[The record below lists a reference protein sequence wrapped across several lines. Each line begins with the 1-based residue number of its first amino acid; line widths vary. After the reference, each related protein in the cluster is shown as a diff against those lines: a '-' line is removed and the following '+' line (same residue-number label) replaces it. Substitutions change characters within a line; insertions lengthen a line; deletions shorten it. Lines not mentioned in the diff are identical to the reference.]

1 MSMYN
6 IIQKGFGFLS
16 AFININFYLS
26 SIPPFLNVIKG
37 KLYYEETPGVYV
49 TTCYINSLIWYIYGK
64 MKNNNFVKISYMIS
78 GISCLIFISIYL
90 IFEAKKYLCDSILNT
105 FFIVTGTWAFY
116 RALILI
122 LGKIKIVGYITI
134 LATFLLFWSPIQ
146 KLNKMVNEKNFKL
159 IQVFSPWKYLVY
171 SISWLI
177 YGSFLKDI
185 YLIITNIIGI
195 IFSLFFIF
203 IKMYYKNKYS
213 PFIKRNSNSAINI
226 NAEGN
231 YESKKEEIP
240 IKLDYD
246 FPPQNEDKHA
256 TNGNKLTN

>member
-37 KLYYEETPGVYV
+37 KLHYEETPGVYV
-49 TTCYINSLIWYIYGK
+49 TTCYINCLIWYIYAK
-64 MKNNNFVKISYMIS
+64 MKNNNLIKISYMIS
-78 GISCLIFISIYL
+78 GIICLIFISIYL

-122 LGKIKIVGYITI
+122 VGKIKLVGYITI
-134 LATFLLFWSPIQ
+134 LTTFILFISPVM
-146 KLNKMVNEKNFKL
+146 KLDKMRKEKNFKL
-159 IQVFSPWKYLVY
+159 TQTFSAWKYLVY

-177 YGSFLKDI
+177 FAIFLKDI
-185 YLIITNIIGI
+185 YLIITNSLGI
-195 IFSLFFIF
+195 IFALFYIF
-203 IKMYYKNKYS
+203 IKIYYKNKYNL
-213 PFIKRNSNSAINI
+213 IIIERNSNGEINI
-226 NAEGN
+226 ASGGN
-231 YESKKEEIP
+231 YENKKEEIP

-246 FPPQNEDKHA
+246 FPPQNEDKPV
-256 TNGNKLTN
+256 TIVNK

>member
-1 MSMYN
+1 MSMFN

-16 AFININFYLS
+16 VFININFYLS

-78 GISCLIFISIYL
+78 GIFCLIFISIYL

-159 IQVFSPWKYLVY
+159 IQVFSPWRYLVY

-226 NAEGN
+226 NAEGT

-246 FPPQNEDKHA
+246 FPAQNEDKHA
-256 TNGNKLTN
+256 TTGNKLTN